1 MGKKKKSKA
10 RNPTGVTAMADE
22 LGRAT
27 FDADQWND
35 IFGDDKKSISTRQAL
50 NSSTYYACMQ
60 IRCNSIAKMPMD
72 IVKRD
77 EDGGTRVDR
86 EHPARELLRLRPNRF
101 MSISDLL
108 WATEFQRLDT
118 GNAYWVINY
127 RDGKADAIYLLD
139 SRLVTIWITEGI
151 PDQPR
156 SIYYQY
162 DDPQKGTLYYTADE
176 ICHFKNFSLDGIQGR
191 SIRAYIASTIRNE
204 NAATGVMSSKYESG
218 LQDPIIVQYV
228 GDADKARDKM
238 VQDKFSKLGGAQNAG
253 RVIPIPTMFNVS
265 QLETK
270 LVNSQFF
277 ELQGLGTKRIANAF
291 GVKSFQLNDMSSGT
305 FQNIEQQNRA
315 YYSETMQNVLNV
327 YEQELNYVM
336 FSRDQKKEG
345 YSVRFDTSTLLR
357 LDIESRYK
365 TYSEGIASGF
375 LLRSEAREQE
385 GLPFLPDTDFLT
397 VQNGAILPLSQVGVQ
412 YTGGQPAGNM
422 AQAKLLANAI
432 LAAMI
437 QREGENSE

>member
-1 MGKKKKSKA
+1 M
-10 RNPTGVTAMADE
+10 RNPTAVADTPSFSLE
-22 LGRAT
+22 
-27 FDADQWND
+27 QWSEV
-35 IFGDDKKSISTRQAL
+35 FGDDKKSVSTRQAL

-77 EDGGTRVDR
+77 DDGGTRVDR
-86 EHPARELLRLRPNRF
+86 EHPARELLRMRPNLF

-118 GNAYWVINY
+118 GNAYWVIAY
-127 RDGKADAIYLLD
+127 KDGRADAIYLLD
-139 SRLVTIWITEGI
+139 SRRVTIWIAEGI

-162 DDPQKGTLYYTADE
+162 DDPQKGTIYYTARE

-191 SIRAYIASTIRNE
+191 SIRSYIASTILNE
-204 NAATGVMSSKYESG
+204 NAATEVMSSKYESG
-218 LQDPIIVQYV
+218 LQDPIIVQYI
-228 GDADKARDKM
+228 GDNDKAQDKM
-238 VQDKFSKLGGAQNAG
+238 IKDKFARLGGSQNAG
-253 RVIPIPTMFNVS
+253 RVIPIPTMFQVS

-277 ELQGLGTKRIANAF
+277 ELQGLGSKRIANAF

-327 YEQELNYVM
+327 YEQELNFVL
-336 FSRDQKKEG
+336 FSDREKAAG

-357 LDIESRYK
+357 LDIEGRYK

-412 YTGGQPAGNM
+412 YTGGQPVGNM
-422 AQAKLLANAI
+422 AQAKLLANA
-432 LAAMI
+432 MTWK
-437 QREGENSE
+437 EGENSE

>member
-1 MGKKKKSKA
+1 MGKKKRQKV
-10 RNPTGVTAMADE
+10 RNPTAEASFFT
-22 LGRAT
+22 L
-27 FDADQWND
+27 DQWSD
-35 IFGDDKKSISTRQAL
+35 VFGTDQKSVSTRQAL

-77 EDGGTRVDR
+77 DDGGTRVDR
-86 EHPARELLRLRPNRF
+86 EHPARELLRRRPNLF

-118 GNAYWVINY
+118 GNAYWVITY
-127 RDGKADAIYLLD
+127 RNGRADAIYLLD
-139 SRLVTIWITEGI
+139 SRRVTIWVAEGI

-162 DDPQKGTLYYTADE
+162 DDPQKGTIYYMADE

-191 SIRAYIASTIRNE
+191 SIRSYIASTILNE
-204 NAATGVMSSKYESG
+204 NAATEVMSGKYESG

-228 GDADKARDKM
+228 GDNDKA
-238 VQDKFSKLGGAQNAG
+238 QDKAIKDKFAKLGGAQNAG

-277 ELQGLGTKRIANAF
+277 ELQGLGSKRIANAF

-327 YEQELNYVM
+327 YEQELDFVL
-336 FSRDQKKEG
+336 FSEKEKKSG

-357 LDIESRYK
+357 LDIEGRYK

-397 VQNGAILPLSQVGVQ
+397 VQNGAILPLSQVGIQ
-412 YTGGQPAGNM
+412 YTGGVPPAGG
-422 AQAKLLANAI
+422 
-432 LAAMI
+432 
-437 QREGENSE
+437 GEKDE